1 MAIVDPNLID
11 RPDPSGLANDK
22 EEKYQGVKSF
32 LAGIGSGA
40 LKIPE
45 GFFSLGATLYDL
57 GAGTD
62 TATEVELFFDNINPF
77 DELAEETMVGKLT
90 ETLVSLGVPS
100 TAGFKLGTQ
109 LAKQG
114 LKAKRAN
121 RYANLTSKGQVKKF
135 KDLDFAQKKKALRGA
150 EKEIL
155 GKSEK
160 LKRSLAD
167 RAYLFGGGL
176 GGSALADFVFADEES
191 GTGS

>member
-90 ETLVSLGVPS
+90 ETFEDSDDELCEDEDE
-100 TAGFKLGTQ
+100 
-109 LAKQG
+109 
-114 LKAKRAN
+114 
-121 RYANLTSKGQVKKF
+121 
-135 KDLDFAQKKKALRGA
+135 KDEIHDSNDDDNYYRVFGDF
-150 EKEIL
+150 E
-155 GKSEK
+155 
-160 LKRSLAD
+160 AD
-167 RAYLFGGGL
+167 N
-176 GGSALADFVFADEES
+176 
-191 GTGS
+191 